1 MEEQFE
7 EEQME
12 QQQEEELEPEQDEET
27 EDVEELLLPAEFLFG
42 VDSVP
47 IDPKLLHF
55 KQWTKKGKGGKRS
68 RIFNLERGRFIKAI
82 FPQGNRGRVAVGST
96 LRSAAPHQLLRR
108 RLAEGT
114 RHEGKL
120 IYIRK
125 DDFRIKRMAR
135 KAGSL
140 VVFVVDASGSMA
152 LNRMGAAKGA
162 ALTFLKEAY
171 KCRDKICLIAFHE
184 NKAETIVPPTKSMA
198 LTKSRLEGMPCGG
211 GSPLTHALMM
221 AMKIGVNTKKIKQ
234 DVGRVVI
241 VLLTDG
247 RNNVPMCVSE
257 GEEFDPSVDPESK
270 NGAPSRKFLR
280 DEALAVA
287 KMLAALDDFNLLC
300 IDTEDKFVGTGIAR
314 DITAAAGGTYVH
326 LAMSHKDSSNQIA
339 SLVRQET
346 A

>member
-1 MEEQFE
+1 
-7 EEQME
+7 
-12 QQQEEELEPEQDEET
+12 
-27 EDVEELLLPAEFLFG
+27 
-42 VDSVP
+42 
-47 IDPKLLHF
+47 
-55 KQWTKKGKGGKRS
+55 
-68 RIFNLERGRFIKAI
+68 
-82 FPQGNRGRVAVGST
+82 
-96 LRSAAPHQLLRR
+96 
-108 RLAEGT
+108 
-114 RHEGKL
+114 
-120 IYIRK
+120 
-125 DDFRIKRMAR
+125 MAR

-287 KMLAALDDFNLLC
+287 KMLAALDDFNVLC

-326 LAMSHKDSSNQIA
+326 LAMSHRDASNQIA
-339 SLVRQET
+339 NLVRRET